1 MKKCLFSLMLLGG
14 CVDSSAQEQPKEIEE
29 VLIQGKFLDIP
40 YLKITENISVI
51 TQQEIQNIPAQSI
64 EEALQQISGID
75 IRKRGA
81 NGVQSDISIR
91 GGSFDQV
98 LILLNG
104 IRMNDSQ
111 TGHNSMNIPIDL
123 ENVERIEVIKG
134 PAARR
139 FGNNAYAGVI
149 NIITKTQQNKN
160 VKILAEGG
168 DFQSYTLGISA
179 NIGNENF
186 AQSILANTSTSTGYR
201 YNTDYKI
208 RNVFYQN
215 QLRIKN
221 GNIRLQAGFS
231 EKKFGANGFYAT
243 PSARDQYEE
252 VQASI
257 VSLMYQQ
264 KFGNLG
270 FNANAYWR
278 RGQDMYLWIRNRPSG
293 YRNMHI
299 GNNVG
304 GEANVSYH
312 SVLGTTGLG
321 IELRKEFL
329 VSNNLGHRNRFL
341 TQIFFEHRFS
351 FIQDKLLITPG
362 ISWANYD
369 VAGNFFYPGIDI
381 GFNFNEQHK
390 IYANVAK
397 VHRIPT
403 FTDLYY
409 KHKTEIGNPDLQP
422 ENAISS
428 EVGYQF
434 KNKNMTAKVS
444 GFMRNAKNAIDWIKA
459 RLDDKWEA
467 QNIGNLN
474 LKGFEV
480 EFSHCPISWFKYS
493 VGYTFIDNKRKFS
506 ATLFS
511 KYALE
516 NLKHQF
522 IGKLETRFFKYLS
535 SELIYRYNQRLDL
548 DNYHLL
554 DGKLSFRKEN
564 YNFYILVNNITN
576 TQYSDMGSLVPV
588 PMPSRW
594 FHIGITYNIP
604 FKKNN

>member
-1 MKKCLFSLMLLGG
+1 MKKHLFSVMLLGAVVG
-14 CVDSSAQEQPKEIEE
+14 IYAQEQAKEIDEI
-29 VLIQGKFLDIP
+29 LIQGKFLETP
-40 YLKITENISVI
+40 YQKITENISII
-51 TQQEIQNIPAQSI
+51 TQQEIQNTPAQSI

-111 TGHNSMNIPIDL
+111 TGHNSMNIPVDL

-149 NIITKTQQNKN
+149 NIITKIKQSKN
-160 VKILAEGG
+160 IKVLAEAG
-168 DFQSYTLGISA
+168 DFSSYTLGLSA
-179 NIGNENF
+179 NIGNEKF
-186 AQSILANTSTSTGYR
+186 GQTILANTSASEGYR

-208 RNVFYQN
+208 NNVFYQN
-215 QLRIKN
+215 QLKIKD
-221 GNIRLQAGFS
+221 GDIRLQAGFS
-231 EKKFGANGFYAT
+231 EKKFGANGFYAS
-243 PSARDQYEE
+243 PSAKEQYEE

-257 VSLMYQQ
+257 VSLAYQQ
-264 KFGNLG
+264 KFGNFRL
-270 FNANAYWR
+270 NTNAYWR
-278 RGQDMYLWIRNRPSG
+278 RGQDMYLYIKNRPSV

-299 GNNVG
+299 GNNIG
-304 GEANVSYH
+304 GEINASYI
-312 SVLGTTGLG
+312 SKLGTTGLG
-321 IELRKEFL
+321 VELRKEFL
-329 VSNNLGHRNRFL
+329 VSNNLGQQNRFL
-341 TQIFFEHRFS
+341 TQLFFEHRFS

-369 VAGNFFYPGIDI
+369 TAGNFFYPGIDI
-381 GFNFNEQHK
+381 GFNINEQHK
-390 IYANVAK
+390 LYANVAK

-409 KHKTEIGNPDLQP
+409 KSRTELGNSNLKP
-422 ENAISS
+422 ESATSS

-434 KNKNMTAKVS
+434 NNQYITAKVS
-444 GFMRNAKNAIDWIKA
+444 GFMRNAQDAIDWVKTQIN
-459 RLDDKWEA
+459 DKWTA
-467 QNIGNLN
+467 QNIGNLE
-474 LKGFEV
+474 LKGFEL
-480 EFSHCPISWFKYS
+480 EFKHRPTSWLNYS
-493 VGYTFIDNKRKFS
+493 AGYTFIDNKRKLS
-506 ATLFS
+506 GNIFS

-522 IGKLETRFFKYLS
+522 IGKLETKFLKYFTN
-535 SELIYRYNQRLDL
+535 ELIYRYNQRLDL
-548 DNYHLL
+548 NNYHLL
-554 DGKLSFRKEN
+554 DGKLSFRKDN
-564 YNFYILVNNITN
+564 YNFYVLVNNITN
-576 TQYSDMGSLVPV
+576 TQYSDTGILVPV

-604 FKKNN
+604 F